1 MWMFYS
7 RLNQDPSLELMFN
20 TDTKNEVLFVLTAEG
35 DKMAFAEAS
44 DAAVYEAAGIFTSV
58 RTVTPDTVMKEF
70 AAVCDEKKPN
80 RIAVNDSTEDSRC
93 DGLGLGLS
101 LIHI

>member
-1 MWMFYS
+1 MVDRKNVAVEKMDRAVQMLKENQIDMWMFYS

-44 DAAVYEAAGIFTSV
+44 DAAGYEAAGIFTSV
-58 RTVTPDTVMKEF
+58 KTVTPDTIMKEF
-70 AAVCDEKKPN
+70 AAVCDEK
-80 RIAVNDSTEDSRC
+80 
-93 DGLGLGLS
+93 
-101 LIHI
+101 